1 MSEFDAGDVVL
12 DDKIDY
18 VTVLIGGQLFGLPI
32 SNVQDVFMPDA
43 ITRVPLS
50 AREIAGVLN
59 LRGRIV
65 TAIDMRKRLDLPPRE
80 EKGNVMAVGV
90 EHRFESYGLV
100 IDQVGEVLRLPRN
113 GLEPNPVNLDPRWVG
128 ISAGVYRLEGQLLVV
143 LDVDR
148 VLSLPGEAI
157 AA

>member
-1 MSEFDAGDVVL
+1 MSEHDTHESIF

-32 SNVQDVFMPDA
+32 SSVQDVFMPDA
-43 ITRVPLS
+43 ITRVPL
-50 AREIAGVLN
+50 AVREIAGVLN

-80 EKGNVMAVGV
+80 AAGNVMAVGV
-90 EHRFESYGLV
+90 EYRSESYGLI
-100 IDQVGEVLRLPRN
+100 IDQVGEVLRLARDR
-113 GLEPNPVNLDPRWVG
+113 LEANPVNLDPRWVG
-128 ISAGVYRLEGQLLVV
+128 ISAGVYRLDGQLLVV

-148 VLSLPGEAI
+148 VLSLPGEVL